1 MRRGVVVGCLF
12 VVGFGL
18 VLFPVVSNWVQSLRH
33 DVVIANHRDVV
44 RGLPADM
51 REAELERAR
60 GYNDGLLEDEI
71 AFHDPFGAD
80 GDAVDVALGYY
91 DVLDVGEVMGDL
103 EVPRLGVRLPIYHGV
118 SDDVLSRG
126 IGHMANS
133 SVPVGGAGT
142 HAALTGHRG
151 LPSAKLF
158 RELDVLD
165 IGDLFYI
172 HVLGDVLAYEVDQ
185 IDVVLPS
192 ETSWLVMEEGRDL
205 VTLITC
211 EPYMINSHRLLVRG
225 ERVDMATDFD
235 MVSLE
240 TGVRMQPSVGVVR
253 RNGWLLVSLSS
264 LCVLTFV
271 AAFARK
277 KILSKRD
284 VL

>member
-1 MRRGVVVGCLF
+1 MVGCLF

-18 VLFPVVSNWVQSLRH
+18 VLFPLVSNWVQSLRH

-44 RGLPADM
+44 RGLPEDV
-51 REAELERAR
+51 REAEFERAR

-103 EVPRLGVRLPIYHGV
+103 EIPRLGVRLPIYHGV
-118 SDDVLSRG
+118 SDEVLSRG
-126 IGHMANS
+126 LGHMANS
-133 SVPVGGAGT
+133 SVPVGGDGT

-151 LPSAKLF
+151 LPSSKLF
-158 RELDVLD
+158 RELDVLEV
-165 IGDLFYI
+165 GDLFYI

-225 ERVDMATDFD
+225 ERVDVAKDVD
-235 MVSLE
+235 LVSLG
-240 TGVRMQPSVGVVR
+240 TGDKVQPRASFVS
-253 RNGWLLVSLSS
+253 RNGWLLAGLLS
-264 LCVLTFV
+264 LCVLGFV
-271 AAFARK
+271 AAFVRK